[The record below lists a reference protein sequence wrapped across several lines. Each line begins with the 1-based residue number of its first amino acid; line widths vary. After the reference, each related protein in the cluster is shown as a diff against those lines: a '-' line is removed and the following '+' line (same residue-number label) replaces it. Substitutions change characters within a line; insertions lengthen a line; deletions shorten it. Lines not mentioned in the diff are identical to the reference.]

1 MSNELPYRVRIIYF
15 IQPVLGPLLF
25 IPLLFILY
33 SNDLPIA
40 LKNCHTIL
48 FADDTTIYTTGTDLL
63 DIFTRTCINT
73 DLDVLNDWFMA
84 NKLSTNPS
92 KTKAI
97 LQGGPKK
104 NQTETI

>member
-1 MSNELPYRVRIIYF
+1 MGFPRGQCS
-15 IQPVLGPLLF
+15 G
-25 IPLLFILY
+25 PLLFILY

-63 DIFTRTCINT
+63 DIFTRINT

-84 NKLSTNPS
+84 NNCRLTHQKL
-92 KTKAI
+92 KLFYI
-97 LQGGPKK
+97 LKRGDNKFKFECLHGWPKIGK
-104 NQTETI
+104 GQNY